1 MMARSR
7 PLLVSEILGDGTLAD
22 AGRLLNLSETD
33 MRSKLAPL
41 VARGFPQPDATTGMI
56 DLDAVVQWRRL
67 RHPSLF
73 GLMNNQPAAQG
84 GSLAI
89 AERLKRMRADA
100 EKGR

>member
-1 MMARSR
+1 MARAR
-7 PLLVSEILGDGTLAD
+7 QMLVSEILGDGTLAD
-22 AGRLLNLSETD
+22 AGRLLNLSEAD

-73 GLMNNQPAAQG
+73 GLMNHQQSAQG
-84 GSLAI
+84 GSLI
-89 AERLKRMRADA
+89 VAERLKRMRANA
-100 EKGR
+100 ENGR